1 MKLSI
6 KQITSSSG
14 FTLIELIIYSALL
27 VIISGAIIGFFVQ
40 LVDVVDT
47 SRRGRESIDNAK
59 RVLDLINQEVRHADS
74 VYTPT
79 SVAGASPG
87 QLGLETTRDLP
98 TDEENTYVDFY
109 IDDEGLYVRR
119 ESQNAELVTSEK
131 VRVSNLVFTILQDA
145 NGRQMV
151 RTQVTIEYKDPKPGS
166 GGSNSVSLV
175 STAATKSY

>member
-87 QLGLETTRDLP
+87 QLGLETTRD
-98 TDEENTYVDFY
+98 
-109 IDDEGLYVRR
+109 
-119 ESQNAELVTSEK
+119 
-131 VRVSNLVFTILQDA
+131 
-145 NGRQMV
+145 
-151 RTQVTIEYKDPKPGS
+151 
-166 GGSNSVSLV
+166 
-175 STAATKSY
+175 